1 MPLLLITSVLM
12 LLAALIMKRKSLQLR
27 MFSISYDESS
37 SQYGLI
43 ELFFPGFRPKLQ
55 WMANLL

>member
-37 SQYGLI
+37 SQY
-43 ELFFPGFRPKLQ
+43 
-55 WMANLL
+55 